1 MERAIYLN
9 DRKYRIC
16 DIGEGECTLVITYSD
31 DVESLFYSYSH
42 LYLELER
49 VLIVDISRCW
59 SQRLEEMTTAE
70 CELLAKDIQLLADVY
85 WLDEVKVMTE
95 CKNESLEI
103 SLFDKFYFRKLQML
117 NTR

>member
-31 DVESLFYSYSH
+31 DVESLCYNYSH
-42 LYLELER
+42 LYLESER
-49 VLIVDISRCW
+49 VMVVDVSNCW
-59 SQRLEEMTTAE
+59 DKRLEELTTAE

-85 WLDEVKVMTE
+85 WLDEVKVITE
-95 CKNESLEI
+95 NYNEDLNN
-103 SLFDKFYFRKLQML
+103 SLFNKFYFRKLSSL
-117 NTR
+117 NA